1 MLIIDGQIHL
11 FRPDEGPHLARI
23 GQVML
28 TEADVLA
35 AMDRA
40 GVERAYLVPGGSRG
54 NQACVAA
61 TGRYPG
67 RFQTMGI
74 VPLGRPEGRHL
85 LASWQ
90 SSGMRGARVGF
101 APYRKPS
108 WLRDG
113 TADWFWPAA
122 EAAQIPVMVWAPEQL
137 DEIARIAAQHPGLK
151 LIVDHFG
158 LFVDDRDEKV
168 GEVVEKLCPLAR
180 FTNLAVKASALPCH
194 TLEPYPFRKLHPF
207 IRQVVDSFGPTRVF
221 WGSDLTRLTC
231 SYEQAITLFTDAL
244 DFLTQDDLS
253 QIMGNGI
260 LNWVGWAE
268 SSPRAA
274 S

>member
-1 MLIIDGQIHL
+1 VKVLIIDGQIHL

-28 TEADVLA
+28 SQDDILA

-40 GVERAYLVPGGSRG
+40 GVGRAYLVPGGSRG
-54 NQACVAA
+54 NQECVAA
-61 TGRYPG
+61 TRRHPD

-74 VPLGRPEGRHL
+74 VPLGRPEGRDL
-85 LASWQ
+85 LASWH

-101 APYRKPS
+101 APFRKPS

-122 EAAQIPVMVWAPEQL
+122 ETAQIPVMIWAPEQL
-137 DEIARIAAQHPGLK
+137 DEIARIAVRHPDLR

-168 GEVVEKLCPLAR
+168 GEVAEKLCLLAK
-180 FTNLAVKASALPCH
+180 FPNLAVKASALPCH
-194 TLEPYPFRKLHPF
+194 TLEPYPFPGLHPF
-207 IRQVVDSFGPTRVF
+207 IRQVVDAFGPARVF

-231 SYEQAITLFTDAL
+231 SYEQAVTMFTDAL
-244 DFLTQDDLS
+244 DFLTEDDLS
-253 QIMGNGI
+253 LIMGNGI
-260 LNWVGWAE
+260 LDWVGWAE
-268 SSPRAA
+268 S
-274 S
+274 